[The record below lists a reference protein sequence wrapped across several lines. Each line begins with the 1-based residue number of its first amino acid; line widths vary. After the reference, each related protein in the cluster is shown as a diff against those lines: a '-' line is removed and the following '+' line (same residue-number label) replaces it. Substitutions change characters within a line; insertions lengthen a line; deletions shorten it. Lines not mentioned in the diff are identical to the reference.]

1 MTDAF
6 LFSKST
12 LPQGVDTETPFVSK
26 NWNYINDI
34 NGGVYQNSS
43 GLSLV
48 QFDLS
53 SIYNSTQLIDPSS
66 MFMAVP
72 ITYVSAYASATAGS
86 GSTPSL
92 VAPVAGSF
100 ASTAL
105 KSGYFQLLHGC
116 DLQVNG
122 KTLEQFIPNL
132 NSYVSFK
139 LASQMSQDDLKTLGP
154 TLGMGEFVDN
164 WESMI
169 FNGSATARAT
179 GTFPSAVAIQGN
191 GNGLTNNLP
200 YPISSVQY
208 SVVCS
213 TVVTTGATTLA
224 QAILANS
231 AIKVGQLVQ
240 GNGIA
245 PNTFVANISGTTLTL
260 TGATSASTNGIT
272 ATGTVSNQYLTFL
285 TPTGGDQGDQAIS
298 GVQWSGAYN
307 NGLFSRIKRITDV
320 SVATPVAGSSNLYG
334 GSSGNQTNCISN
346 STKVANEF
354 KPYYTILNSNYMVW
368 YDVAIIRM
376 QDILDSMRA
385 MPMMKKW
392 DGIFRAYL
400 NVGQVVSNISDSG
413 AFSNT
418 ITTPCLVSSGSGNTF
433 TNTCPLIH
441 TALVNTPRLA
451 TSIASGLFIGSP
463 TDTAISASGN
473 TVNLKSAGASHF
485 LTSCR
490 MYYTQIQLKPEK
502 LDYYISNNRS
512 KKICWTSILNNNFN
526 NIGAG
531 NTFSTL
537 VQSGVSS
544 PRGVLILPFL
554 STSTG
559 SAITNNGATTTD
571 GTTVASS
578 ITTFA
583 QQLSPYDTAPATTS
597 CASLIN
603 LQVAVGGVNVLSNII
618 SYGYEEF
625 LQQVSIYEKINGADF
640 GLSCGLVS
648 QAMWEHG
655 YRAYYV
661 DLSRANIADSMTP
674 RNINLSFTNNSLQA
688 LDIQVF
694 VEYYREGVVDVETGI
709 VSC

>member
-1 MTDAF
+1 M
-6 LFSKST
+6 
-12 LPQGVDTETPFVSK
+12 PQGVDTETPFVSK
-26 NWNYINDI
+26 QWNYINDI

-66 MFMAVP
+66 MFMAIP
-72 ITYVSAYASATAGS
+72 ITYVSAYSS
-86 GSTPSL
+86 GSL
-92 VAPVAGSF
+92 VAPPAGGY

-139 LASQMSQDDLKTLGP
+139 LMSQMSQDDLKTLGP
-154 TLGMGEFVDN
+154 TLGMGEAVDN

-169 FNGSATARAT
+169 FNGSANSQAT
-179 GTFPSAVAIQGN
+179 GTFPSAVAIKGN

-200 YPISSVQY
+200 YPISPSQY
-208 SVVCS
+208 API
-213 TVVTTGATTLA
+213 TTAIVSASATANPITLA
-224 QAILANS
+224 SANT
-231 AIKVGQLVQ
+231 AIKVGMLVQ
-240 GNGIA
+240 GNGLA
-245 PNTFVANISGTTLTL
+245 PNTFVANISGTSLTL
-260 TGATSASTNGIT
+260 TAGIT
-272 ATGTVSNQYLTFL
+272 ATGVVANQALTFL
-285 TPTGGDQGDQAIS
+285 YPTGGNQGDQAVS

-320 SVATPVAGSSNLYG
+320 SIATPVAGSSNLYG
-334 GSSGNQTNCISN
+334 GSSGSQTNCISN

-354 KPYYTILNSNYMVW
+354 KPYYTILNTNYMVW

-376 QDILDSMRA
+376 QDVLDSMRA

-413 AFSNT
+413 ALST
-418 ITTPCLVSSGSGNTF
+418 SITSPCLVSSGSGNTF

-441 TALVNTPRLA
+441 TAIVNTPRTA

-463 TDTAISASGN
+463 TDTAINASGL
-473 TVNLKSAGASHF
+473 TINLKSAGASHF

-537 VQSGVSS
+537 VQSGVSN

-559 SAITNNGATTTD
+559 SAITNYGATTTD
-571 GTTVASS
+571 GSTLASS

-583 QQLSPYDTAPATTS
+583 QQLSPFDTAPATTS

-603 LQVAVGGVNVLSNII
+603 LQVSVGGVNVLSNII

-625 LQQVSIYEKINGADF
+625 IQQVSIYEKINGGDF
-640 GLSCGLVS
+640 GLSCGLIN
-648 QAMWEHG
+648 QAFWEHG

-661 DLSRANIADSMTP
+661 DLSRANIADLMTP

-688 LDIQVF
+688 LDVQVF
-694 VEYYREGVVDVETGI
+694 VEYFREGVVDVETGI
-709 VSC
+709 VSV

>member
-1 MTDAF
+1 MTDAY

-12 LPQGVDTETPFVSK
+12 LPQGVDMETPFTSK

-66 MFMAVP
+66 MFMAIP
-72 ITYVSAYASATAGS
+72 ITYVSAYAYS
-86 GSTPSL
+86 GGL
-92 VAPVAGSF
+92 VAPPVGSF

-139 LASQMSQDDLKTLGP
+139 LASQMSQDDLKTMGP
-154 TLGMGEFVDN
+154 SLGMGEALDN

-169 FNGSATARAT
+169 FNGSANSQASA
-179 GTFPSAVAIQGN
+179 GTFPSLTVTKGN

-200 YPISSVQY
+200 YPISTVQY
-208 SVVCS
+208 SL
-213 TVVTTGATTLA
+213 VTTALTGASATTTQTLTA
-224 QAILANS
+224 TNS
-231 AIKVGQLVQ
+231 AIKVGMLVT
-240 GNGIA
+240 GNVIK

-260 TGATSASTNGIT
+260 SQAPEAT
-272 ATGTVSNQYLTFL
+272 TVANQFLNFL
-285 TPTGGDQGDQAIS
+285 TPTGADQGDQAIS
-298 GVQWSGAYN
+298 GIQWSGAYN
-307 NGLFSRIKRITDV
+307 NGLFSRIKRVTDV
-320 SVATPVAGSSNLYG
+320 SQAPTAGSSNLY
-334 GSSGNQTNCISN
+334 TNSTGAQKDSISN
-346 STKVANEF
+346 ITKVANEF
-354 KPYYTILNSNYMVW
+354 KPYYTVLNTNYMVW

-376 QDILDSMRA
+376 QDVLDSMRA

-400 NVGQVVSNISDSG
+400 NVGQVVSNINDSG
-413 AFSNT
+413 AFST
-418 ITTPCLVSSGSGNTF
+418 SITSPCLVSSGSGNTF
-433 TNTCPLIH
+433 TNTCPLMH
-441 TALVNTPRLA
+441 TALQNTPRTA

-463 TDTAISASGN
+463 TDTAINASGT
-473 TVNLKSAGASHF
+473 TVNLKTSGASHF

-526 NIGAG
+526 NISSGS
-531 NTFSTL
+531 TFSTL
-537 VQSGVSS
+537 VQSGVSN
-544 PRGVLILPFL
+544 PRGLLILGFL

-559 SAITNNGATTTD
+559 SQITNYGAVTTD
-571 GTTVASS
+571 GSTLVSS
-578 ITTFA
+578 VTPFT
-583 QQLSPYDTAPATTS
+583 QQLSPFDTAPATTS

-625 LQQVSIYEKINGADF
+625 LQQVSIYEKINGGDF
-640 GLSCGLVS
+640 GLSCGLIN

-661 DLSRANIADSMTP
+661 DLSRANIADLMTP
-674 RNINLSFTNNSLQA
+674 RNINISFTNNSLQT

-694 VEYYREGVVDVETGI
+694 VEYFREGVVDVETGI
-709 VSC
+709 VSV

>member
-1 MTDAF
+1 M
-6 LFSKST
+6 
-12 LPQGVDTETPFVSK
+12 PQGVDTETPFTSK
-26 NWNYINDI
+26 QWNYINDI

-66 MFMAVP
+66 MFMAIP
-72 ITYVSAYASATAGS
+72 ITYVSAYSS
-86 GSTPSL
+86 GSL
-92 VAPVAGSF
+92 VAPTAGSY

-139 LASQMSQDDLKTLGP
+139 MMSQMSQDDLKTMGP
-154 TLGMGEFVDN
+154 SLGMGELIDN

-169 FNGSATARAT
+169 FNGSAISRAT
-179 GTFPSAVAIQGN
+179 GTFPSAVATQGN

-200 YPISSVQY
+200 YPISNVQY

-213 TVVTTGATTLA
+213 TIVTAGAATLA
-224 QAILANS
+224 QTIVANT
-231 AIKVGQLVQ
+231 AIKAGMLVQ
-240 GNGIA
+240 GNGIS

-260 TGATSASTNGIT
+260 TGTTANTTTNGIT
-272 ATGTVSNQYLTFL
+272 TTGTVSNQYLTFL
-285 TPTGGDQGDQAIS
+285 TPTGADQGDQAIS

-334 GSSGNQTNCISN
+334 GSSGSQINCISN
-346 STKVANEF
+346 STKLANEF
-354 KPYYTILNSNYMVW
+354 KPYYTILNTNYMVW

-376 QDILDSMRA
+376 QDVLDSMRA

-392 DGIFRAYL
+392 DGVFRAYL

-413 AFSNT
+413 AFSNS

-441 TALVNTPRLA
+441 TAIVNTPRTA
-451 TSIASGLFIGSP
+451 TSIASGLFIGTP
-463 TDTAISASGN
+463 TDTAINASGL
-473 TVNLKSAGASHF
+473 TINLKNAGASHF

-537 VQSGVSS
+537 VQSGVSN

-559 SAITNNGATTTD
+559 SAITNYGATTTD
-571 GTTVASS
+571 GTTLASS

-583 QQLSPYDTAPATTS
+583 QQLSPFDTAPATTS

-603 LQVAVGGVNVLSNII
+603 LQVSVGGVNVLANII

-625 LQQVSIYEKINGADF
+625 LQQVSIYEKINGGDF
-640 GLSCGLVS
+640 GLSCGLINQS
-648 QAMWEHG
+648 FWEHG

-661 DLSRANIADSMTP
+661 DLSRANIADLMTP
-674 RNINLSFTNNSLQA
+674 RNINLSFTNNSLQS
-688 LDIQVF
+688 LDVQVF
-694 VEYYREGVVDVETGI
+694 IEYFREGVVDVETGI
-709 VSC
+709 VSV

>member
-1 MTDAF
+1 MTDSF

-12 LPQGVDTETPFVSK
+12 LPQGVDQETPFVSK

-66 MFMAVP
+66 MFMAIP
-72 ITYVSAYASATAGS
+72 ITYVSAYVASG
-86 GSTPSL
+86 GL
-92 VAPVAGSF
+92 VAPPIGSY
-100 ASTAL
+100 ASTGL

-139 LASQMSQDDLKTLGP
+139 LASQMSEDDLKTMGS
-154 TLGMGEFVDN
+154 TLGMGEVIDN

-169 FNGSATARAT
+169 YNGWANSNAT
-179 GTFPSAVAIQGN
+179 GTFPSAVAIKGN

-200 YPISSVQY
+200 FPISPVQY
-208 SVVCS
+208 SVVTTS
-213 TVVTTGATTLA
+213 LTGASTTVTQTLTS
-224 QAILANS
+224 ANT
-231 AIKVGQLVQ
+231 AIKVGYLVQ
-240 GNGIA
+240 GNCIS
-245 PNTFVANISGTTLTL
+245 PNTYVANISGTTLTL
-260 TGATSASTNGIT
+260 SQAPVAT
-272 ATGTVSNQYLTFL
+272 TVANQVLTFL
-285 TPTGGDQGDQAIS
+285 TPTGADQGDQAIS
-298 GVQWSGAYN
+298 GVQWSGSYN
-307 NGLFSRIKRITDV
+307 NGLFSRLKRVTDV
-320 SVATPVAGSSNLYG
+320 SQAPTAGSANLYTNAT
-334 GSSGNQTNCISN
+334 GSQANSISN
-346 STKVANEF
+346 ITKVANEF
-354 KPYYTILNSNYMVW
+354 KPYYTVLNTNYMVW
-368 YDVAIIRM
+368 YDIAIIRM

-392 DGIFRAYL
+392 DGVFRAYL

-413 AFSNT
+413 ALSTT
-418 ITTPCLVSSGSGNTF
+418 ITTPCMVSSGSGNTF

-441 TALVNTPRLA
+441 TALATTPRTA
-451 TSIASGLFIGSP
+451 TAIASGLFIGTP
-463 TDTAISASGN
+463 TNTAINAVGN
-473 TVNLKSAGASHF
+473 TVNLASAGASHF

-526 NIGAG
+526 NISAG
-531 NTFSTL
+531 STFSTL
-537 VQSGVSS
+537 VQSGVSN
-544 PRGVLILPFL
+544 PRGLLILPFL
-554 STSTG
+554 STSSG
-559 SAITNNGATTTD
+559 SASSNYGAVSTD
-571 GTTVASS
+571 GTLANISSS

-583 QQLSPYDTAPATTS
+583 QQLSPFDTAPATTS

-603 LQVAVGGVNVLSNII
+603 LQVSVGGVNVLSNII
-618 SYGYEEF
+618 SYGFEEF
-625 LQQVSIYEKINGADF
+625 LQQVSIYEKINGGDF
-640 GLSCGLVS
+640 GLSCGLINQS
-648 QAMWEHG
+648 HWEHG

-661 DLSRANIADSMTP
+661 DLSRANIADLMTP
-674 RNINLSFTNNSLQA
+674 RNVNISFTNNSLQT
-688 LDIQVF
+688 LDCQVF
-694 VEYYREGVVDVETGI
+694 IEYFREGVVDVETGM
-709 VSC
+709 VSV